1 MRFAAALLAVTL
13 VAQPL
18 AAQPLSPGHPAG
30 VKQARMTSGHE
41 AWMLTAGALVMIG
54 VGILASNGSGS
65 DALGTQDIPANAIP
79 ISPTVTTGTSG

>member
-1 MRFAAALLAVTL
+1 MRFAAALLAVIL

-18 AAQPLSPGHPAG
+18 VAQPLSPGHPAG
-30 VKQARMTSGHE
+30 VKQARMTASHE

-54 VGILASNGSGS
+54 AGILASGGSGS

-79 ISPTVTTGTSG
+79 VAPVVTTGTSG